1 MPYAAFTAAARAQ
14 PAVWLPPLPATNK
27 FRGNPNLALA
37 PAQPARGLD
46 PRGART
52 RAGCPCNSPAIHGEL
67 RCPAGKSRGQAPH
80 GGRSPGPRTPKGPP
94 QFKPSRIDPHE
105 P

>member
-52 RAGCPCNSPAIHGEL
+52 RAGCPCNSPAIHGE
-67 RCPAGKSRGQAPH
+67 RQNPARPH
-80 GGRSPGPRTPKGPP
+80 RSNHPALIP
-94 QFKPSRIDPHE
+94 
-105 P
+105 